1 MRVEVWGDNERE
13 VMRDMKDLAAA
24 GYVLAVL
31 VLAFWNSGVL
41 GGAGWQNLWQVA
53 GLGLGLALGWSLV
66 YADHVI
72 YCLTYPHEHTPMR
85 VAGLVRERKV
95 GEAIKLLNATT
106 ETRKRLILHSG
117 LFQVVLA
124 LFGFWIVSS
133 SGDAF
138 GRGII
143 LGMMVNFLAFNV
155 EKLKA
160 GAGGEIFWQIRRDV
174 PVGEQRLVVAFL
186 AAAFLYLTAVS
197 LN

>member
-1 MRVEVWGDNERE
+1 MRVGVWGDNERE
-13 VMRDMKDLAAA
+13 VMRDMKNLAAA

-31 VLAFWNSGVL
+31 VLAFWNSGGL
-41 GGAGWQNLWQVA
+41 GGA
-53 GLGLGLALGWSLV
+53 GLGLALGWSLV